1 MTCRAQL
8 VQQEHAH
15 TTGTEGSPACDV
27 GLTVP
32 SLLPLPAGSSGS
44 GSGGGA
50 AAARAAAS
58 LRRLTV
64 SCMRP
69 AAVRRRASRGACAL
83 SAHSQ
88 TMIEW
93 LLAGAGTGKLA
104 AWQACWT

>member
-1 MTCRAQL
+1 MTS
-8 VQQEHAH
+8 V
-15 TTGTEGSPACDV
+15 SPC
-27 GLTVP
+27 LP
-32 SLLPLPAGSSGS
+32 LPLPLPAGSSGS

-88 TMIEW
+88 TMIAMAG
-93 LLAGAGTGKLA
+93 LLVRGLEN
-104 AWQACWT
+104 WQHGRHGWT

>member
-1 MTCRAQL
+1 
-8 VQQEHAH
+8 V
-15 TTGTEGSPACDV
+15 P
-27 GLTVP
+27 LTVP

-69 AAVRRRASRGACAL
+69 AAVRRRASRGACVL

-88 TMIEW
+88 AVI
-93 LLAGAGTGKLA
+93 
-104 AWQACWT
+104 